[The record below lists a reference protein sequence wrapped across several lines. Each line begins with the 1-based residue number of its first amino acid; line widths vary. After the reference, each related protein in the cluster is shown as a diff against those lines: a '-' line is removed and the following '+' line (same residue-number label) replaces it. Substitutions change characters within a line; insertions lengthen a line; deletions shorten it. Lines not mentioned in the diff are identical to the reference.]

1 VGVVVVEKIV
11 VCLMEEA
18 RVSEETVGVMEE
30 EAAAG
35 LRKEAAAAGV
45 RECSQMARFQ
55 VGGKRGV

>member
-1 VGVVVVEKIV
+1 MVVVEKIV

-18 RVSEETVGVMEE
+18 RVSKETVGVMEQ

-55 VGGKRGV
+55 VGE

>member
-1 VGVVVVEKIV
+1 MVVVEKIV

-18 RVSEETVGVMEE
+18 RVSKETVGVMEQ

-45 RECSQMARFQ
+45 RERSQMARFQ
-55 VGGKRGV
+55 VGGRGWV

>member
-1 VGVVVVEKIV
+1 MEKIV

-45 RECSQMARFQ
+45 RERSQMARFQ
-55 VGGKRGV
+55 VGGRGWV